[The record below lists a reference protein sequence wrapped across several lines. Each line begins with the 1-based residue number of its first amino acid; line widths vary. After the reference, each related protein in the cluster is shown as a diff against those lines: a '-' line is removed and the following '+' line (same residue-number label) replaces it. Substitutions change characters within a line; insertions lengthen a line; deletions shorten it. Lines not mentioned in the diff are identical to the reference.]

1 MHLQILTSKSSWLF
15 NNKKKFLNN
24 LKKIKKIEFIN
35 KSQDISNKANIIFVL
50 SYYKIIPLKFLN
62 RNKHI

>member
-1 MHLQILTSKSSWLF
+1 MQLQILTSKSSWLF

-24 LKKIKKIEFIN
+24 LKKIKKIKKIEFIN

-50 SYYKIIPLKFLN
+50 SYYKIIS
-62 RNKHI
+62 

>member
-24 LKKIKKIEFIN
+24 LKKIKKIKKIETFRV
-35 KSQDISNKANIIFVL
+35 ISHK
-50 SYYKIIPLKFLN
+50 
-62 RNKHI
+62 